1 MMTTQPNDQSRWR
14 IELAGELARVYA
26 ARPGIRTIV
35 VGGSPSRNLSDEFSD
50 IDMVVYWD
58 TIDHEFVSGSP
69 LKTLGGELKLQLRDP
84 DGGIQMELYYFGT
97 LIVEAGHVS
106 VAGWEELVD
115 DVLVRHR
122 LNPHSVKSIGGFRD
136 ATPVFNP
143 EAYADLRKR
152 IEVVPHEIAVRI
164 VSMNLGFFWRGCI
177 LNQGIRRDEIVFYH
191 DAFCMTV
198 KRLMA
203 ILGGLNHRFFSPVE
217 PRWLQYEL
225 DRMAIKPP
233 EMWPRIRSLFTL
245 DPVEAVGVIDTL
257 IADVVKLVETHM
269 PEVDMRQFRE
279 QDALEIRAT
288 REKPVLI
295 RKAD

>member
-1 MMTTQPNDQSRWR
+1 MTTLSNSHSKWR
-14 IELAGELARVYA
+14 IELAGELAGIYA

-35 VGGSPSRNLSDEFSD
+35 VGGSPSRNLSDEYSD
-50 IDMVVYWD
+50 IDMVIYWD
-58 TIDHEFVSGSP
+58 MIDHDFINGSP
-69 LKTLGGELKLQLRDP
+69 LKNLGGELKLQLRDP
-84 DGGIQMELYYFGT
+84 EGGIQMELYYFGT
-97 LIVEAGHVS
+97 LIVEVGHTS
-106 VAGWEELVD
+106 VAGWDELVD

-136 ATPVFNP
+136 ATPVYNA
-143 EAYADLRKR
+143 EAYAGLRKR
-152 IEVVPHEIAVRI
+152 IEVMPHEIAVRI

-203 ILGGLNHRFFSPVE
+203 VLAGLNHRFFSPIE

-233 EMWPRIRSLFTL
+233 DMWPRIRSLYTL
-245 DPVEAVGVIDTL
+245 EPVEAAGAMEIL

-288 REKPVLI
+288 AAKPMLI
-295 RKAD
+295 RKAE